1 MRIVI
6 PYRVIE
12 ENTECVKEYDEWY
25 PYADNLEYEF
35 SVDNVKIDYSDL
47 EDIVEEYLDDILE
60 ILQKRYK
67 KKLSE
72 LKKADSGKF

>member
-35 SVDNVKIDYSDL
+35 SVDDVKIDYSDL